1 MMDDK
6 VCAICRGYQ
15 GRLFTSEEEILATFP
30 YYEYGYP
37 NVHPNCRCWF
47 KPHFVDERKV
57 KEHYE
62 VTEETWEVLSE
73 AAKFVLFAE
82 FLALLLE
89 DEFKKCV
96 RKEIKKGYTKEEA
109 EEICRIRGG
118 HPATPAEDEVARS
131 ERLLKDHQLRHR
143 PLIK

>member
-1 MMDDK
+1 MDDK

-15 GRLFTSEEEILATFP
+15 GRLFTSEEEIRSLFP
-30 YYEYGYP
+30 YFEFGYP

-47 KPHFVDERKV
+47 KPHYVDEQRV
-57 KEHYE
+57 KEHFE
-62 VTEETWEVLSE
+62 VTEEAWVLLPE

-82 FLALLLE
+82 LLVLLLE

-96 RKEIKKGYTKEEA
+96 RKERAKGYTKEEA

-118 HPATPAEDEVARS
+118 YTTTPAGDEIERS
-131 ERLLKDHQLRHR
+131 KNLIMDDKAQYRS
-143 PLIK
+143 LIK